1 MPPEL
6 ADDRRHRVRTE
17 VVAPARVEAV
27 DGLDQPDRAGLDEIL
42 GLLRRPRE
50 TAGQGLDDRQV
61 LLDRTLPRAVVAP
74 DAVPRKQLQRVE
86 RGCQSDPTPQFPL
99 SPYIG
104 TSVLKRAQDEI
115 HE

>member
-27 DGLDQPDRAGLDEIL
+27 DGLDQPDRARLDEVL
-42 GLLRRPRE
+42 GLLRRARE
-50 TAGQGLDDRQV
+50 PACQRPDERQV

>member
-50 TAGQGLDDRQV
+50 ATGQGPDERQV